1 MLVEFAV
8 GLLIV
13 ASIAY
18 GFWKSW
24 TTGELAMMRS
34 TFQSVSE
41 LQEDVFGGETR
52 TLQCAMGEKEHA
64 FEIKT
69 LGDALNV
76 FMYDNGSGILYL
88 QSSKEHGVR
97 IEFTL
102 KSEQGDDFMTFRTI
116 KGEEMLEE
124 RTVNLDKEGPSG
136 TIQYL
141 KTTFGDLRANSG
153 TWWNNE
159 ESTQ

>member
-1 MLVEFAV
+1 MLIEFAV

-18 GFWKSW
+18 GVWKSW
-24 TTGELAMMRS
+24 TTGDLAMIRS
-34 TFQSVSE
+34 SLQAVGE
-41 LQEDVFGGETR
+41 LQDDVFGGETR
-52 TLQCAMGEKEHA
+52 TLQCVIGENEHA

-102 KSEQGDDFMTFRTI
+102 KSEQDDDFMTFRTI
-116 KGEEMLEE
+116 KGEEILEE

-159 ESTQ
+159 ESVA